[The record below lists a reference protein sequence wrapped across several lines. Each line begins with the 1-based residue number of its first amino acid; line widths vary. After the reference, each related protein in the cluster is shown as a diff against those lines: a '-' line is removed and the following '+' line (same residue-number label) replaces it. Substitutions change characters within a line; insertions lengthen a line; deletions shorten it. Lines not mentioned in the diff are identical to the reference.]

1 MPERKLH
8 SEPRTVFFQ
17 HQLCSHDKVPRV
29 LCKMEGIDIST
40 NHGDT
45 QHGKGEHREDWE
57 TALTSGN
64 TGEEI
69 IRVNEQFY
77 ILASSSL
84 ADSRTQV
91 LKHGDTFGVF
101 DRRGDIEPVGQGAQ
115 GLYHEETRFLSRLVL
130 KLEGERPILL
140 SSSVKEDNRLLSVD
154 MTNPDILSDG
164 TVVIPRG
171 ALHLSREKFL
181 WNAACYE
188 RIRLTNY
195 SLSPVSVRISLE
207 VSSDFADVFEVRGI
221 RRDQRGRCFE
231 PEISNHSL
239 TLIYEGLDKRVRRTQ
254 IHCSPRMVHVKPYE
268 LQYEVAVKPKA
279 QSTLYVVI
287 ACETDA
293 SRSVH
298 PVASFETALVE
309 AQNAL
314 DAARRNLCRIHTSN
328 EQFNDWLNRS
338 AADLRMLV
346 TDLPDGP
353 YPYAGVPWFSTAFG
367 RDGIIAALEMLWAE
381 PGLARGVLG
390 YLARTQ
396 AQKADPQSDAEP
408 GKILHETRKGEM
420 AILKEVPFAQYYG
433 SVDATPLFVM
443 LAGAYFER
451 TGDRQLMEKIWP
463 NIELALT
470 WIDEYGDADGD
481 GFVEYARRSK
491 KGLDQQGWKDSRD
504 SIFHSNGM
512 LAEPPIALCEVQ
524 GYVFAARL
532 RAAEIAEALGHKERA
547 SALRDQAATLQG
559 KFEAAFWC
567 KDIGTYALA
576 LDGRKHPCQVR
587 TSNAGHC
594 LFTGI
599 ASPEHGRQVAECLLQ
614 DEMFSGWGI
623 RTVSSRERRYNPMS
637 YHNGSVWPHDNALIA
652 SGMARYGLRK
662 SAERVFTGLFDT
674 AIFLDLHRMPE
685 LICGFDRRTGE
696 GPTLYPVACLPQAW
710 SAAAVFMVLGACL
723 GLSITAAPPRI
734 CFNRAFLPESIP
746 EVEIRN
752 LRVADASVDLAISRF
767 NEDVS
772 VNILKREGNVEIIS
786 SK

>member
-1 MPERKLH
+1 LNVR
-8 SEPRTVFFQ
+8 
-17 HQLCSHDKVPRV
+17 
-29 LCKMEGIDIST
+29 
-40 NHGDT
+40 N
-45 QHGKGEHREDWE
+45 
-57 TALTSGN
+57 TAD
-64 TGEEI
+64 EI

-84 ADSRTQV
+84 ADNRTQV

-115 GLYHEETRFLSRLVL
+115 GLYHEETRFLSKLVL

-154 MTNPDILSDG
+154 MTNPDILTDG

-181 WNAACYE
+181 WNATCYE

-207 VSSDFADVFEVRGI
+207 VDSDFADVFEVRGI
-221 RRDQRGRCFE
+221 HRDRRGRYFE
-231 PEISNHSL
+231 PEIKNHSV
-239 TLIYEGLDKRVRRTQ
+239 TLIYEGLDKLVRRTQ
-254 IHCSPRMVHVKPYE
+254 IHCSPPLVHVKPHE
-268 LQYEVAVKPKA
+268 LRYEVSVEPKG
-279 QSTLYVVI
+279 QSTLYVMIVCD
-287 ACETDA
+287 ADA
-293 SRSVH
+293 SRSVQ
-298 PVASFETALVE
+298 PVASFETALE
-309 AQNAL
+309 KAQGAL
-314 DAARRNLCRIHTSN
+314 DAARRNLCKIHTSN

-338 AADLRMLV
+338 SADLRMLV
-346 TDLPDGP
+346 TDLPEGP
-353 YPYAGVPWFSTAFG
+353 YPYAGVPWFSTVFG
-367 RDGIIAALEMLWAE
+367 RDGIITALEMLWAE
-381 PGLARGVLG
+381 PGLARGVLR

-396 AQKADPQSDAEP
+396 ARETDPQSDAEP

-420 AILKEVPFAQYYG
+420 ALLKEIPFARYYG

-451 TGDRQLMEKIWP
+451 TGDRQLMEDIWP
-463 NIELALT
+463 NIELALA

-481 GFVEYARRSK
+481 GFVEYARRSN

-504 SIFHSNGM
+504 SIFHANGM
-512 LAEPPIALCEVQ
+512 LAELPIALCEVQ
-524 GYVFAARL
+524 GYTYAARL
-532 RAAEIAEALGHKERA
+532 RAAEIAEALGYGERA
-547 SALRDQAATLQG
+547 SALRAQAETLRG
-559 KFEAAFWC
+559 RFEAAFWC
-567 KDIGTYALA
+567 EDIGTYALA
-576 LDGRKHPCQVR
+576 LDGRKRPCQVR

-594 LFTGI
+594 LFAGI
-599 ASPEHGRQVAECLLQ
+599 ASPEHARRVAESLLQ
-614 DEMFSGWGI
+614 EEMFSGWGI
-623 RTVSSRERRYNPMS
+623 RTVSTREQRYNPMS

-662 SAERVFTGLFDT
+662 AVERVFTGLFDM

-685 LICGFDRRTGE
+685 LICGFERRSGE

-723 GLSITAAPPRI
+723 GLSITAVPPRI
-734 CFNRAFLPESIP
+734 SFNRAFLPESIP
-746 EVEIRN
+746 EIEIRN
-752 LRVADASVDLAISRF
+752 LRVADASVDLVISRF
-767 NEDVS
+767 NEEVS
-772 VNILKREGNVEIIS
+772 VNILRREGNVEIVS